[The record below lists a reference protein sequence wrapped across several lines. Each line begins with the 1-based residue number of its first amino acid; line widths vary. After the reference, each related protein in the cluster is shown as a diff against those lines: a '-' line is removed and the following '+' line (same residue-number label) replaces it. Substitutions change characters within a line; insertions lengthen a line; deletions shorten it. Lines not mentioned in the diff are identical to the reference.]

1 MDMDPILMVLALLAA
16 KEHLGKGKA
25 TESAQP
31 KGPQIPPEVVR
42 KVADIVATRLTSGTM
57 VPSARIVDDI
67 VKLLTANPGLTAKL
81 VMVYQSDLQGES
93 DNAQHQ

>member
-1 MDMDPILMVLALLAA
+1 MDPILMVLALLAA

-25 TESAQP
+25 TASAAQP
-31 KGPQIPPEVVR
+31 KGPQIPTEVVR

-67 VKLLTANPGLTAKL
+67 VKLLQANPSLTAKL

-93 DNAQHQ
+93 DAQQQ